1 MVVCGVLGLRHIISV
16 STHRKFEIGG
26 GIQRFMPYKL
36 EKMEIN
42 GFKSF
47 FSKSELT
54 FPSNVTA
61 VVGPNGCGKSN
72 ISDAV
77 SWVLGEQ
84 SAKSLRGR
92 TMEDV
97 IFNGTQ
103 TQQPLGM
110 AHVTL
115 VLTPSEGPE
124 GQNGNRQIAITR
136 RLFRS
141 GESEY
146 LLNNQR
152 VRLKDIRDALLGR
165 GLGNADTAV
174 IEQGRVHQII
184 SNKSQERRSLIENA
198 AGVSQYKIK
207 RRLAENRLAAAKTNL
222 VTVGTLANEL
232 ERQLRSLKRQAGIA
246 RRYGGIVDQF
256 NAAKKLALGIDHAR
270 HVRDRDRL
278 LREREEAER
287 ELASASG
294 ALARRETKLEESR
307 AVLEER
313 QARLLG
319 ERERA
324 HAEEMKIERLE
335 ANSAAMRESLGA
347 SGQRQKELEEEA
359 TRLEEARG
367 ETLRRIE
374 DARLMAAELE
384 RELETL
390 SGEASRR
397 QQAHAS
403 ALEAVEEITSRRND
417 HASRRMEAMDR
428 LLESKNQLRGLERD
442 RESISA
448 ERERLTRRMAELD
461 EQHGPLGRQ
470 QEENRRTAAEL
481 ETNIGSRTAEQRR
494 LASLVESAGRRRAG
508 LAERL
513 QAVRGQRASLEEQL
527 GAVKRMVEERLG
539 FSSSVKKLLA
549 GVPAELAAKIH
560 GPLADFI
567 KVEKGEERAVERFL
581 GRKLEWLLVEDTDT
595 VRQVR
600 EWMGSAG
607 VSGPCTL
614 LPLDGVGSAVKAA
627 APGLRPLAD
636 RVSLPDSFR
645 RAVTPLLEGVYLVD
659 SLDEGLA
666 AAAQSAG
673 STWLTPDGDC
683 LSPGGAVTCW
693 GVRNGD
699 ARGEEAG
706 DGPLAL
712 RRRALE
718 LAEERARASAEENRL
733 AAELASTEAEAARL
747 AAELER
753 VQEERTALEGELFK
767 ARHEGERLSASLA
780 DNRRQHGGLAEA
792 AEKLLG
798 DLRGFDEEEA
808 RLKQLSAELVANL
821 ERLNEEGEGI
831 HRREVELRGRQE
843 TVRAELEQTR
853 TELAACRE
861 KLEGSK
867 RTGKSLEDSAEDL
880 SRRSE
885 RTQAARAAEL
895 ERQESLRREI
905 SEAGE
910 ARAARLETLDALRKQ
925 VAEAERQSE
934 ELARDASA
942 MGAEVKNIRREVDAA
957 RDKKEGYDIQLT
969 RVTSEIGFFD
979 TEHRETFGKPLE
991 PIPPWELEKIETE
1004 ADGDPLEKARA
1015 EAESL
1020 QQRLQRMG
1028 SVNMRAIEEC
1038 ESVETRF
1045 RFVSE
1050 QKTDIEQS
1058 IISLEKTIK
1067 RINTTSRQRFLD
1079 ALEQINKCFETTFS
1093 DFFGGGTATISL
1105 PEGADPL
1112 ESDIEITARPP
1123 GKKNQN
1129 VMQLSG
1135 GEKALTAIAFLFS
1148 VLKYKPT
1155 PFCILDEV
1163 DAALDDANVDRF
1175 LNLMKEMSRETQF
1188 ILITHNK
1195 VTMESADLLY
1205 GVTMEEPGI
1214 SKLVSVSLSGAG
1226 ENGNGSKPPGPE
1238 SGTGISEWS
1247 GPPVPEPGET
1257 MIDPHFRA

>member
-1 MVVCGVLGLRHIISV
+1 
-16 STHRKFEIGG
+16 
-26 GIQRFMPYKL
+26 MPYKL

-54 FPSNVTA
+54 FPSNITA

-84 SAKSLRGR
+84 SAKSLRSK

-115 VLTPSEGPE
+115 VLTPSDGPE
-124 GQNGNRQIAITR
+124 GQNGNREIAITR

-174 IEQGRVHQII
+174 IEQGRVHQIL

-246 RRYGGIVDQF
+246 RRYGGIVEQY
-256 NAAKKLALGIDHAR
+256 NTAKTLALGIDHAR

-278 LREREEAER
+278 LREREESER
-287 ELASASG
+287 ELASVSG

-307 AVLEER
+307 ATLEEK

-335 ANSAAMRESLGA
+335 AGAAAMQESLGA

-359 TRLEEARG
+359 TRLEEARAD
-367 ETLRRIE
+367 TLRRIE
-374 DARLMAAELE
+374 NADVLAAELE

-390 SGEASRR
+390 TGESATR
-397 QQAHAS
+397 QEAHAA
-403 ALEAVEEITSRRND
+403 ALETVEQITGQRND
-417 HASRRMEAMDR
+417 HASRRMAAMDQ

-442 RESISA
+442 RGSISS

-461 EQHGPLGRQ
+461 EAHGPLVRQ
-470 QEENRRTAAEL
+470 QEENGRATAEL
-481 ETNIGSRTAEQRR
+481 VQAIGSRTAEQQR
-494 LASLVESAGRRRAG
+494 LAALCETTGRRRAD
-508 LAERL
+508 LTERL
-513 QAVRGQRASLEEQL
+513 QAVHGQRASLDEQL
-527 GAVKRMVEERLG
+527 GAVERMVEERLG
-539 FSSSVKKLLA
+539 FSSSVKQLLT
-549 GVPAELAAKIH
+549 GIPAELSGKIR

-567 KVEKGEERAVERFL
+567 KVEKSDERAVERFL
-581 GRKLEWLLVEDTDT
+581 GKKLEWLLVEDTDT

-607 VSGPCTL
+607 LSGPCTL
-614 LPLDGVGSAVKAA
+614 LPLNGNEAAEQAA
-627 APGLRPLAD
+627 APGHRPLAQ
-636 RVSLPDSFR
+636 RISVPDFCR
-645 RAVTPLLEGVYLVD
+645 RAVAPLLDGVYLVD

-666 AAAQSAG
+666 AASTVAG
-673 STWLTPDGDC
+673 GTWLTPDGDC
-683 LSPGGAVTCW
+683 LSPGGAMTCW

-699 ARGEEAG
+699 ARSDEAG

-712 RRRALE
+712 RRRARE
-718 LAEERARASAEENRL
+718 LADERARAMEEETRL
-733 AAELASTEAEAARL
+733 AAELSTTEAEAARL
-747 AAELER
+747 AADLER
-753 VQEERTALEGELFK
+753 VQQERKAFDGELFK
-767 ARHEGERLSASLA
+767 TRHEGERLTASLA

-792 AEKLLG
+792 AEKLAA
-798 DLRGFDEEEA
+798 DLQGFDEEET
-808 RLKQLSAELVANL
+808 RLKQRSAELVANL
-821 ERLNEEGEGI
+821 DRLNEEGEEI
-831 HRREVELRGRQE
+831 HRREAELRSQQE
-843 TVRAELEQTR
+843 AVRAELEQTR
-853 TELAACRE
+853 TALAACRE
-861 KLEGSK
+861 KLEGSR
-867 RTGKSLEDSAEDL
+867 RTRKSLEDAVEDL
-880 SRRSE
+880 ALRSK
-885 RTQAARAAEL
+885 RTQAARTAEL
-895 ERQESLRREI
+895 EKQESLRREI

-910 ARAARLETLDALRKQ
+910 ARASRLETLDALRKQ
-925 VAEAERQSE
+925 VGEAERQSE

-942 MGAEVKNIRREVDAA
+942 MGAEVKNIRREVDAV
-957 RDKKEGYDIQLT
+957 REKKEGYDIQLT
-969 RVTSEIGFFD
+969 RITSEIGFFEI
-979 TEHRETFGKPLE
+979 EHRETFGKPLE
-991 PIPPWELEKIETE
+991 PIPPWQLDKIESE
-1004 ADGDPLEKARA
+1004 ADGDPLEKAKT

-1028 SVNMRAIEEC
+1028 TVNMRAIEEC

-1050 QKTDIEQS
+1050 QKTDIEES
-1058 IISLEKTIK
+1058 ITSLEKTIK
-1067 RINTTSRQRFLD
+1067 RINVTSRQRFLD
-1079 ALEQINKCFETTFS
+1079 ALEQINKSFETTFS

-1112 ESDIEITARPP
+1112 ESDIDITARPP

-1148 VLKYKPT
+1148 VLKYRPT

-1175 LNLMKEMSRETQF
+1175 LNMMKDMSRETQF

-1214 SKLVSVSLSGAG
+1214 SKLVSVSLNGAG
-1226 ENGNGSKPPGPE
+1226 DNGNGSRPDGPE
-1238 SGTGISEWS
+1238 GSTGTSEWT
-1247 GPPVPEPGET
+1247 GPPVPGPGET
-1257 MIDPHFRA
+1257 LIDPHLRA